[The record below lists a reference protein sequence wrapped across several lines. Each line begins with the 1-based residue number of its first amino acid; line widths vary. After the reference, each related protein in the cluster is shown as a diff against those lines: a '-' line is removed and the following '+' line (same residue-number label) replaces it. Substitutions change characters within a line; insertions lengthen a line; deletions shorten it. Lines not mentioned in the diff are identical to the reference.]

1 MKVLAIIG
9 SPQRKGN
16 SYKVTKSI
24 EEKMKEMGEVEF
36 DYLFLRDAHLE
47 QCRGC
52 FTCITKGEELSPLED
67 DRDKILEQM
76 LSADGLALV
85 SPAYFCNVTSLMKN
99 FIDRFAYLTH
109 RPQFFDK
116 QVIVVSTSA
125 GVGLKETLKY
135 LGMVATGWESH
146 LAAKLGAWTPPYPL
160 APQEVYKLEHKI
172 NTTANKFY
180 KALNKKRLPSP
191 GLGGLLHFR
200 FMRYHSTLEKHYYP
214 ADYSYF
220 EQRGLLAE
228 DKKYYVDARINP
240 FKDTLARIIERMI
253 KPRMRKA
260 LMKDV
265 QAAELSDRSHHHQED

>member
-52 FTCITKGEELSPLED
+52 FTCITKGEELYPLED

-76 LSADGLALV
+76 LAADGLALV

-146 LAAKLGAWTPPYPL
+146 LVAKLGAWTPPYPL
-160 APQEVYKLEHKI
+160 APKEVYKLEHNI
-172 NTTANKFY
+172 NATARKFY
-180 KALNKKRLPSP
+180 KALKRKGRPSP

-200 FMRYHSTLEKHYYP
+200 FMRYHSILEKHYYP